1 MTELLESGRNRI
13 KWARAH
19 MPIVRALGEEF
30 ARTRPFEG
38 LTLGICLH
46 VEAKTGVW
54 LETLTQGGARVVITG
69 SPGTTQDDTAE
80 AIRHDYGVQVLGHRN
95 ESFEDHIEQ
104 CRQVLRAEP
113 QILSDNGADLHSL
126 LFTEA
131 EFAPLR
137 GGILGATEE
146 TTTGAIR
153 LRQLAPEQG
162 FPTLVINDTQAKRIV
177 ENRYG
182 VGSSVVDGIMRAT
195 NVMLHG
201 KRAVVI
207 GYGYCGSG
215 VAMRLRGMGAHV
227 TVVEQDPL
235 IRLEAHMEGFPT
247 EDLEP
252 ALAQAELVVTV
263 TGCDGVLTREH
274 FGLIPHGA
282 ILANAGHFARE
293 MELDYLRA
301 ASDKVSRIR
310 EQVEAFR
317 YKGKT
322 LYLLSGGN
330 LVNLAAGDGN
340 PVEIMDLG
348 LAMQALSL
356 AAVARRGQEYPN
368 EPQPVPRPI
377 EMQVARLAVDHW
389 IRKGA
394 PQ

>member
-1 MTELLESGRNRI
+1 MTDTLQSGRNRI
-13 KWARAH
+13 QWAKAH
-19 MPIVRALGEEF
+19 MPIVAALGQEF
-30 ARTRPFEG
+30 AKTRPFEG

-54 LETLTQGGARVVITG
+54 LEALTKGGANVVITG

-80 AIRHDYGVQVLGHRN
+80 AIRADYGVQVLGHRN
-95 ESFEDHIEQ
+95 ETFDDHIEQ
-104 CRQVLRAEP
+104 CRQVLRAKP
-113 QILSDNGADLHSL
+113 QLLSDNGADLHSL
-126 LFTEA
+126 LFSEE
-131 EFAPLR
+131 EFADQIPQV
-137 GGILGATEE
+137 IGATEE
-146 TTTGAIR
+146 TTTGATR
-153 LRQLAPEQG
+153 LRELAPQQS

-201 KRAVVI
+201 KRVAVI

-252 ALAQAELVVTV
+252 AIGDADMVVTV
-263 TGCDGVLTREH
+263 TGYDGIITREH
-274 FGLIPHGA
+274 FPLLKHGV
-282 ILANAGHFARE
+282 ILANAGHFATE
-293 MELDYLRA
+293 MELDYLRSEA
-301 ASDKVSRIR
+301 TQVRRIR
-310 EQVEAFR
+310 EQVEAFEFR
-317 YKGKT
+317 GKT

-348 LAMQALSL
+348 LALQALSL
-356 AAVARRGQEYPN
+356 AAMAKNAREYAN
-368 EPQPVPRPI
+368 APQPVPRGI

-389 IRKGA
+389 IRKGLS
-394 PQ
+394 